1 MINLPRKNTKAEF
14 EEFNNRSQEALIPR
28 AASVESLRLTPIR
41 KPTRDGR
48 ILLGVSV

>member
-28 AASVESLRLTPIR
+28 AASVES
-41 KPTRDGR
+41 
-48 ILLGVSV
+48 V